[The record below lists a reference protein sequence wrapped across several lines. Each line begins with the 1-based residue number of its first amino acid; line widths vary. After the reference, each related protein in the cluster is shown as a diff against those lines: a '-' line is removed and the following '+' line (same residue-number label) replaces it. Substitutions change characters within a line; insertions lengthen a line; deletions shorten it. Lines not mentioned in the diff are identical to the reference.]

1 AAVRK
6 FCCAVRSNVLVP
18 APILRL
24 PSRRLRVFREL
35 RNWHC
40 GCMKPSDEND
50 WRVAPD
56 ARFAVC
62 TIRGAQRMDD
72 QRWKE
77 LCRLIMSEQDPQKL
91 LRLVSDLNQE
101 FERREK
107 ERGSQQNPEAEA
119 SDTADPGA
127 GIPEDCT

>member
-1 AAVRK
+1 
-6 FCCAVRSNVLVP
+6 
-18 APILRL
+18 
-24 PSRRLRVFREL
+24 
-35 RNWHC
+35 
-40 GCMKPSDEND
+40 
-50 WRVAPD
+50 
-56 ARFAVC
+56 
-62 TIRGAQRMDD
+62 MDD

-91 LRLVSDLNQE
+91 LKLVSALNQE

-107 ERGSQQNPEAEA
+107 ERGAQQNPETEA

>member
-1 AAVRK
+1 
-6 FCCAVRSNVLVP
+6 
-18 APILRL
+18 
-24 PSRRLRVFREL
+24 
-35 RNWHC
+35 
-40 GCMKPSDEND
+40 
-50 WRVAPD
+50 
-56 ARFAVC
+56 
-62 TIRGAQRMDD
+62 MDD

-101 FERREK
+101 FEKRER
-107 ERGSQQNPEAEA
+107 ERGSQQSQEAEA

>member
-1 AAVRK
+1 
-6 FCCAVRSNVLVP
+6 
-18 APILRL
+18 
-24 PSRRLRVFREL
+24 
-35 RNWHC
+35 
-40 GCMKPSDEND
+40 MKPSDEND
-50 WRVAPD
+50 WRLAPH

-101 FERREK
+101 FEKRER

>member
-1 AAVRK
+1 
-6 FCCAVRSNVLVP
+6 
-18 APILRL
+18 
-24 PSRRLRVFREL
+24 
-35 RNWHC
+35 
-40 GCMKPSDEND
+40 MKPSDEND